1 MKGIKVMSENNN
13 TDNLQTVDNEE
24 AAALTETTQGSTD
37 EAMAQASEEIKDEAS
52 AETEESTGVF
62 GKGSENA
69 LGGTEYVGNFD
80 DLLKSLGIT
89 PISQMDTDEIYAD
102 DGSEEIKLNIKQE
115 DGYVPF
121 SDETYLQSAKR
132 DAREKQNK
140 KFMQN
145 FRVLSKKTEDS
156 TILEAA
162 PTGDGKGNVAD
173 RVELEEGEDIFE
185 AVERAQSRKK
195 KGVFHAKGKSAD
207 HILGKVNK
215 RKKEEVLMK
224 AKELSNVLQGKMAK
238 QKIQLIALSVLG
250 LIMIVFSFLP
260 FLYSAEETN
269 PLTFLFKNNARFY
282 GILNVAFLLL
292 AAAIGYDRLIEAGKS
307 IKKVRPDS
315 NTGLLILFLFVMIH
329 QIALLIMGKSAA
341 QGINLYNIYALFAV
355 VVAILSENIKA
366 KTALINISVV
376 VKSGVLDSV
385 HAVENKA
392 DSQMLSKGV
401 SAKGKTLY
409 CAQADTIRGL
419 NGNLGS
425 RPGENKFYN
434 FLHIGVIVAGFAA
447 GAVIMIRN
455 RDTAMFFTAFTA
467 CICICGPTLCEFART
482 LYLYRENKNLAS
494 MHAAVTAFDGI
505 KIMEKSS
512 GVAMDASDIFTAKV
526 SRFKAVR
533 MSRMSVEN
541 SATLTAALLKETGSL
556 IAECFDGYEETIDGD
571 LPLAEDLQYEPRR
584 GYRATVAGRDVIV
597 GNRKTLIE
605 NEIQAPTK
613 QEERS
618 YAGNKCCMYVAV
630 DGELTATFLVSY
642 DVIPTLRKSAGY
654 FSKSGLV
661 LLLTTK
667 DPCITEGLVSLKLS
681 SDISTVKILEED
693 ASALMEEYR
702 LNRSMRQSNCLVCS
716 KHKKSLF
723 ALVVGAKMLYEK
735 DKLVLLMHTAGQIL
749 AFVMLLAGV
758 IIGVPAFFNP
768 YIIILLQAIWSALSI
783 LLVTK
788 R

>member
-1 MKGIKVMSENNN
+1 MKGIRTMSEFNK
-13 TDNLQTVDNEE
+13 TDNLEPVDIVEEDRVSEETAQDTPAEAVAENEE
-24 AAALTETTQGSTD
+24 KST
-37 EAMAQASEEIKDEAS
+37 S
-52 AETEESTGVF
+52 VF
-62 GKGSENA
+62 GRGSENT
-69 LGGTEYVGNFD
+69 LGGAEYVGNFD

-89 PISQMDTDEIYAD
+89 PISQMDTGEIYAD
-102 DGSEEIKLNIKQE
+102 EGFEEVKLNIKQE

-121 SDETYLQSAKR
+121 SDDTYLQSAKR
-132 DAREKQNK
+132 EAKEKQNK

-145 FRVLSKKTEDS
+145 FRVLSKKTEDR
-156 TILEAA
+156 TILEVA

-173 RVELEEGEDIFE
+173 HVKLEDGEDIFE
-185 AVERAQSRKK
+185 AVERAESRKK
-195 KGVFHAKGKSAD
+195 KGVFNAKGKSAD
-207 HILGKVNK
+207 HILGKANK
-215 RKKEEVLMK
+215 KKKEEVLMK
-224 AKELSNVLQGKMAK
+224 AKELSAVLQGKMAK

-250 LIMIVFSFLP
+250 FIMIVFSFLP
-260 FLYSAEETN
+260 FLYTADENN
-269 PLTFLFKNNARFY
+269 PLTFLFKDNARFY
-282 GILNVAFLLL
+282 GIINIALLL
-292 AAAIGYDRLIEAGKS
+292 LTAGASYDRLIEAGKS
-307 IKKVRPDS
+307 IKRVKPDS
-315 NTGLLILFLFVMIH
+315 NTGLLILFLFVFIH
-329 QIALLIMGKSAA
+329 QIALMIMGKTVT

-355 VVAILSENIKA
+355 VIAILSENIKA
-366 KTALINISVV
+366 KTALMNISVV
-376 VKSGVLDSV
+376 VKSGPLDSV

-392 DSQMLSKGV
+392 DSQVLSKGV
-401 SAKGKTLY
+401 STKGKTLY

-434 FLHIGVIVAGFAA
+434 FLHIGVIIAGFIA

-467 CICICGPTLCEFART
+467 CVCLCGPTLCEFART
-482 LYLYRENKNLAS
+482 FYLYRENKNLAA
-494 MHAAVTAFDGI
+494 MNAAVTAFDGI
-505 KIMEKSS
+505 KVMEKSA

-526 SRFKAVR
+526 TKFKAVR
-533 MSRMSVEN
+533 MSRMSTEN
-541 SATLTAALLKETGSL
+541 SATLTAALLKEADSL
-556 IAECFDGYEETIDGD
+556 LAECFDGYEETIDGA
-571 LPLAEDLQYEPRR
+571 LPSAENFEFEPRQ

-597 GNRKTLIE
+597 GNRKMLIK

-642 DVIPTLRKSAGY
+642 DIIPTLRQSAGY
-654 FSKSGLV
+654 FAKSGLV
-661 LLLTTK
+661 LLLTTQ
-667 DPCITEGLVSLKLS
+667 DPCITESLVSLKLAC
-681 SDISTVKILEED
+681 DISAVKILEED

-768 YIIILLQAIWSALSI
+768 YIIIFLQALWSFLSI
-783 LLVTK
+783 VLVTK

>member
-1 MKGIKVMSENNN
+1 MSENNK
-13 TDNLQTVDNEE
+13 TDNLQPEDIAEE
-24 AAALTETTQGSTD
+24 TA
-37 EAMAQASEEIKDEAS
+37 
-52 AETEESTGVF
+52 TEEVTQESIDTPTEETAADTADEGISVF
-62 GKGSENA
+62 GKGSESA

-89 PISQMDTDEIYAD
+89 PISQMDTGEIFADE
-102 DGSEEIKLNIKQE
+102 GFEELKLNIKQE

-145 FRVLSKKTEDS
+145 FRVLSKKTSDR

-162 PTGDGKGNVAD
+162 PTGDSKGNVAD
-173 RVELEEGEDIFE
+173 NVKIEEGEDLFA
-185 AVERAQSRKK
+185 AVERAESLKK
-195 KGVFHAKGKSAD
+195 KGIFNAKGKSAD
-207 HILGKVNK
+207 HILGKANK
-215 RKKEEVLMK
+215 KKKEEVLMK
-224 AKELSNVLQGKMAK
+224 AKELSAVLQARMAK

-250 LIMIVFSFLP
+250 FIMIIFSFLP
-260 FLYSAEETN
+260 FLYTAEETN
-269 PLTFLFKNNARFY
+269 PLTFLFKDNARFY
-282 GILNVAFLLL
+282 AILNIALLL
-292 AAAIGYDRLIEAGKS
+292 LTAGVGYDRLIEAGKS
-307 IKKVRPDS
+307 IKKFKPDS
-315 NTGLLILFLFVMIH
+315 NTGLLILFLFVLIH
-329 QIALLIMGKSAA
+329 QIAMLIMGKTATE
-341 QGINLYNIYALFAV
+341 GINLYNIYSLFAV
-355 VVAILSENIKA
+355 MVAILSENIKA

-419 NGNLGS
+419 NGNLGT

-434 FLHIGVIVAGFAA
+434 LLHICILVAGLAA
-447 GAVIMIRN
+447 GTVIMIRN
-455 RDTAMFFTAFTA
+455 RDIAMFFTAFTA

-482 LYLYRENKNLAS
+482 FYLYRENKNLAS
-494 MHAAVTAFDGI
+494 MHAAVTSFDGI
-505 KIMEKSS
+505 KVMEKSA

-533 MSRMSVEN
+533 ASRMSVEN
-541 SATLTAALLKETGSL
+541 SATLTAALLKETDSL
-556 IAECFDGYEETIDGD
+556 LGESFEGYEETIDGA
-571 LPLAEDLQYEPRR
+571 LPLAEDFEYEPRL

-597 GNRKTLIE
+597 GNRKMLIKH
-605 NEIQAPTK
+605 EIQAPTK
-613 QEERS
+613 QEERA
-618 YAGNKCCMYVAV
+618 YAGNKSCMYVAV

-642 DVIPTLRKSAGY
+642 DVIPTLRQSVGY
-654 FSKSGLV
+654 FAKSGLV

-667 DPCITEGLVSLKLS
+667 DPCVTESLVSLKLGA
-681 SDISTVKILEED
+681 DISSVKILEED

-702 LNRSMRQSNCLVCS
+702 LNRSMRQSNSLVCS
-716 KHKKSLF
+716 KYKKSLF
-723 ALVVGAKMLYEK
+723 ALVIGAKMLYER
-735 DKLVLLMHTAGQIL
+735 DKFVLLMHTAGQIL

-758 IIGVPAFFNP
+758 IVGVPAFFNP
-768 YIIILLQAIWSALSI
+768 YVIILLQALWSALSI
-783 LLVTK
+783 ALVS
-788 R
+788 RR